1 MNRLRGRGAWILGSA
16 AMPHLKKRAQNSLVA
31 LQDSYLSTKDLLER
45 QRVVFTVATS
55 VASVATAWIGYSLRH
70 YNETRIDQRLE
81 SIENAMKHTH
91 ELERGELK
99 ELVDP
104 VGSRFTSTIATA
116 GTTLILGYGLGWRGG
131 IWYANRKF
139 KREQM
144 RLAGQLKPREWKLLL
159 GRIKPRAWPTSRQH
173 QQKNAL
179 KTPPPEEEKMGI
191 VPKETIEV
199 TAQSIGITNLSP
211 EAALMLAPD
220 VEYRVREIMQ
230 EAIKC
235 MRHSKRTT
243 LTASDVDGALNLRN
257 LEPSYGFA
265 SGGPFRFRKAI
276 GHQDLFY
283 TDDREVDF
291 KDVIEAPLPKAP
303 LNTEVVCH
311 WLAIEGVQPAIPE
324 NAPLEVIRAPTEH
337 KIYEQKDGPL
347 IDVRLP
353 VKHVLSRELQLYF
366 QKIAEL
372 TMSKSS
378 PALFKKALVS
388 LASDSGLHPLVPY
401 FTNFIA
407 DEVSRGLNDFLL
419 LFNLM
424 HVVRSLLQNPHIH
437 IEPYL
442 HQLMPSIVT
451 CLVSRKLGNRFA
463 DNHWELR
470 DFTANLVGLICKRF
484 GNAYITLQSR
494 LTKTL
499 VNALLDPKKALTQH
513 YGAIQ
518 GLSALG
524 HNVVRLLILSN
535 LEPYLT
541 LLEPEQDAE
550 KQKNQMKSYEAWR
563 VYGALLGKGKII
575 SAEPRKRKLSAD
587 SSENQSPHKRLMI
600 TTDGLRPQDHTGPA
614 PMHVDKPMGNYN
626 PPQNSVQPS
635 SSEQASDGNESESR
649 NGKEKERGKG
659 RSITMKAIL
668 GQIWKD
674 DLDSGRLLVKLHQL
688 YGDRI
693 LPFIPS
699 TEMSVFL

>member
-1 MNRLRGRGAWILGSA
+1 MS
-16 AMPHLKKRAQNSLVA
+16 
-31 LQDSYLSTKDLLER
+31 
-45 QRVVFTVATS
+45 
-55 VASVATAWIGYSLRH
+55 
-70 YNETRIDQRLE
+70 
-81 SIENAMKHTH
+81 
-91 ELERGELK
+91 
-99 ELVDP
+99 
-104 VGSRFTSTIATA
+104 
-116 GTTLILGYGLGWRGG
+116 
-131 IWYANRKF
+131 
-139 KREQM
+139 
-144 RLAGQLKPREWKLLL
+144 
-159 GRIKPRAWPTSRQH
+159 
-173 QQKNAL
+173 
-179 KTPPPEEEKMGI
+179 I

-199 TAQSIGITNLSP
+199 IAQSIGITNLSP

-257 LEPSYGFA
+257 LEPIYGFA
-265 SGGPFRFRKAI
+265 SGGPIRFRKAI
-276 GHQDLFY
+276 GHRDLFY

-303 LNTEVVCH
+303 LDTDIVCH

-324 NAPLEVIRAPTEH
+324 NAPLEVIRAPAENQ
-337 KIYEQKDGPL
+337 IYQQKDGPL
-347 IDVRLP
+347 IDIRLP
-353 VKHVLSRELQLYF
+353 VKHVLSKELQLYF

-372 TMSKSS
+372 TMSKSNPS
-378 PALFKKALVS
+378 LFKEALVS

-419 LFNLM
+419 LSNLM

-442 HQLMPSIVT
+442 HQLMPSVVT

-470 DFTANLVGLICKRF
+470 DFTANLVALICKRF
-484 GNAYITLQSR
+484 GNTYITLQSR

-518 GLSALG
+518 GLAALG
-524 HNVVRLLILSN
+524 HNVVRLLVLPN
-535 LEPYLT
+535 LEPYLS
-541 LLEPEQDAE
+541 LLEPELDAE
-550 KQKNQMKSYEAWR
+550 KQKNQMKSYETWR
-563 VYGALLGKGKII
+563 VYGALLRAAGLCIHDRLKIFPYLPSPSPSFLNKGKGKII
-575 SAEPRKRKLSAD
+575 NTEPNKRKLSVD
-587 SSENQSPHKRLMI
+587 SSSTMQ
-600 TTDGLRPQDHTGPA
+600 
-614 PMHVDKPMGNYN
+614 VDKPMGDDN

-635 SSEQASDGNESESR
+635 SSGQASDGAPESR
-649 NGKEKERGKG
+649 NAKEKEGSKG
-659 RSITMKAIL
+659 RAITMKAIL
-668 GQIWKD
+668 DQVWKN

-699 TEMSVFL
+699 TEMSLFL

>member
-1 MNRLRGRGAWILGSA
+1 MS
-16 AMPHLKKRAQNSLVA
+16 
-31 LQDSYLSTKDLLER
+31 
-45 QRVVFTVATS
+45 
-55 VASVATAWIGYSLRH
+55 
-70 YNETRIDQRLE
+70 
-81 SIENAMKHTH
+81 
-91 ELERGELK
+91 
-99 ELVDP
+99 
-104 VGSRFTSTIATA
+104 
-116 GTTLILGYGLGWRGG
+116 
-131 IWYANRKF
+131 
-139 KREQM
+139 
-144 RLAGQLKPREWKLLL
+144 
-159 GRIKPRAWPTSRQH
+159 
-173 QQKNAL
+173 
-179 KTPPPEEEKMGI
+179 I

-230 EAIKC
+230 EAIKS

-243 LTASDVDGALNLRN
+243 LTASDVDGALNLRS
-257 LEPSYGFA
+257 LEPTYGFA
-265 SGGPFRFRKAI
+265 SGGPFRFRKAV

-291 KDVIEAPLPKAP
+291 KDVIGAPLPKAP
-303 LNTEVVCH
+303 LDTELVCH

-324 NAPLEVIRAPTEH
+324 NAPLEVIRAPADN

-347 IDVRLP
+347 IDVRPP

-366 QKIAEL
+366 QKIAEI

-378 PALFKKALVS
+378 PALFKEALVS

-407 DEVSRGLNDFLL
+407 DE
-419 LFNLM
+419 
-424 HVVRSLLQNPHIH
+424 
-437 IEPYL
+437 L
-442 HQLMPSIVT
+442 HQLMPSVVT

-470 DFTANLVGLICKRF
+470 DFTAKLVSLICKRF
-484 GNAYITLQSR
+484 GNTYHTLQSR
-494 LTKTL
+494 LSKTL
-499 VNALLDPKKALTQH
+499 GNALLDPKKALTQH

-518 GLSALG
+518 GLTALG

-535 LEPYLT
+535 LEPYLS
-541 LLEPEQDAE
+541 LLEPELDCE

-563 VYGALLGKGKII
+563 VYGALLRAAGLCIHDRLKVFPNLPSPSPSLLHKGKGKII
-575 SAEPRKRKLSAD
+575 SAETRKRKLSAD
-587 SSENQSPHKRLMI
+587 SSQNQLPHKRLMT

-614 PMHVDKPMGNYN
+614 PMHVDKPMGKK
-626 PPQNSVQPS
+626 
-635 SSEQASDGNESESR
+635 GNESESR
-649 NGKEKERGKG
+649 HQNEKERGKG
-659 RSITMKAIL
+659 RVITMKAIL

-688 YGDRI
+688 YDDRI

>member
-1 MNRLRGRGAWILGSA
+1 MKL
-16 AMPHLKKRAQNSLVA
+16 HLAVFSITCCVCATSSPVPPRPDQVELLLAFKNEFPSRSCDPIWNTLDVVYHSPNI
-31 LQDSYLSTKDLLER
+31 SSWTKEGVSFDG
-45 QRVVFTVATS
+45 VVFDNAT
-55 VASVATAWIGYSLRH
+55 
-70 YNETRIDQRLE
+70 
-81 SIENAMKHTH
+81 
-91 ELERGELK
+91 
-99 ELVDP
+99 
-104 VGSRFTSTIATA
+104 
-116 GTTLILGYGLGWRGG
+116 
-131 IWYANRKF
+131 
-139 KREQM
+139 
-144 RLAGQLKPREWKLLL
+144 
-159 GRIKPRAWPTSRQH
+159 
-173 QQKNAL
+173 
-179 KTPPPEEEKMGI
+179 
-191 VPKETIEV
+191 
-199 TAQSIGITNLSP
+199 
-211 EAALMLAPD
+211 
-220 VEYRVREIMQ
+220 
-230 EAIKC
+230 
-235 MRHSKRTT
+235 
-243 LTASDVDGALNLRN
+243 GA
-257 LEPSYGFA
+257 
-265 SGGPFRFRKAI
+265 
-276 GHQDLFY
+276 
-283 TDDREVDF
+283 
-291 KDVIEAPLPKAP
+291 VIEAPLPKAP

-324 NAPLEVIRAPTEH
+324 NAPLEVIRAPAEN
-337 KIYEQKDGPL
+337 KIYEQKDVPL
-347 IDVRLP
+347 IDVGLP

-407 DEVSRGLNDFLL
+407 DE
-419 LFNLM
+419 
-424 HVVRSLLQNPHIH
+424 
-437 IEPYL
+437 L
-442 HQLMPSIVT
+442 HQLIPSIVT

-535 LEPYLT
+535 LEPYLS
-541 LLEPEQDAE
+541 LLEPELDAE

-563 VYGALLGKGKII
+563 VYGALLRAAGLCIHDRLKIFPNLPSPSPSFLHKGRGKII
-575 SAEPRKRKLSAD
+575 NAEPRKRKLSAD
-587 SSENQSPHKRLMI
+587 SSENQSPHKRLI
-600 TTDGLRPQDHTGPA
+600 TADGADGLLPQDHTGRA
-614 PMHVDKPMGNYN
+614 PMQVDKPMGTYN
-626 PPQNSVQPS
+626 PPQNSAQPS
-635 SSEQASDGNESESR
+635 STEQGSDGNESESR
-649 NGKEKERGKG
+649 NGKEKERGKS
-659 RSITMKAIL
+659 RAITMKAIL

-674 DLDSGRLLVKLHQL
+674 DLDSGRLLVKLQQL

>member
-1 MNRLRGRGAWILGSA
+1 MS
-16 AMPHLKKRAQNSLVA
+16 
-31 LQDSYLSTKDLLER
+31 
-45 QRVVFTVATS
+45 
-55 VASVATAWIGYSLRH
+55 
-70 YNETRIDQRLE
+70 
-81 SIENAMKHTH
+81 
-91 ELERGELK
+91 
-99 ELVDP
+99 
-104 VGSRFTSTIATA
+104 
-116 GTTLILGYGLGWRGG
+116 
-131 IWYANRKF
+131 
-139 KREQM
+139 
-144 RLAGQLKPREWKLLL
+144 
-159 GRIKPRAWPTSRQH
+159 
-173 QQKNAL
+173 
-179 KTPPPEEEKMGI
+179 I

-199 TAQSIGITNLSP
+199 IAQSIGITNLLP

-235 MRHSKRTT
+235 MRHSKRTI
-243 LTASDVDGALNLRN
+243 LTAADVDGALNLRN
-257 LEPSYGFA
+257 VEPIYGFA

-276 GHQDLFY
+276 GHRDLFY

-303 LNTEVVCH
+303 LDTELVCH

-324 NAPLEVIRAPTEH
+324 NAPLQVIRAPAEN
-337 KIYEQKDGPL
+337 KIHEQKDGPL

-372 TMSKSS
+372 AMSKSN
-378 PALFKKALVS
+378 PALFKEALVS

-401 FTNFIA
+401 YTNFIA
-407 DEVSRGLNDFLL
+407 DEVSRGLNDFRL

-424 HVVRSLLQNPHIH
+424 HIVRSLLQNPHIH

-442 HQLMPSIVT
+442 HQVMPSVVT

-470 DFTANLVGLICKRF
+470 DFTANLVALICKRF
-484 GNAYITLQSR
+484 GNTYITLQSR

-499 VNALLDPKKALTQH
+499 INALLDPKKALTQH

-518 GLSALG
+518 GLAALG

-535 LEPYLT
+535 LEPYLS
-541 LLEPEQDAE
+541 LLEPELDAE

-563 VYGALLGKGKII
+563 VYGALLRATGLCIHDRLKIFPNLPSPSPSFLHKGKGKLF
-575 SAEPRKRKLSAD
+575 STEPHKRKLSVD
-587 SSENQSPHKRLMI
+587 SSDNQSPRKRLI
-600 TTDGLRPQDHTGPA
+600 TTDGPDGLQSQDHSGPA
-614 PMHVDKPMGNYN
+614 PMQVDKPVGNDN

-635 SSEQASDGNESESR
+635 SSEQASDANETESR
-649 NGKEKERGKG
+649 NAKEKEGGKG
-659 RSITMKAIL
+659 RAITMKAIL
-668 GQIWKD
+668 DQIWKD
-674 DLDSGRLLVKLHQL
+674 DLGSGRLLVKLHEL
-688 YGDRI
+688 YGERI

>member
-1 MNRLRGRGAWILGSA
+1 
-16 AMPHLKKRAQNSLVA
+16 
-31 LQDSYLSTKDLLER
+31 
-45 QRVVFTVATS
+45 
-55 VASVATAWIGYSLRH
+55 
-70 YNETRIDQRLE
+70 
-81 SIENAMKHTH
+81 
-91 ELERGELK
+91 EL
-99 ELVDP
+99 
-104 VGSRFTSTIATA
+104 
-116 GTTLILGYGLGWRGG
+116 
-131 IWYANRKF
+131 
-139 KREQM
+139 
-144 RLAGQLKPREWKLLL
+144 WK
-159 GRIKPRAWPTSRQH
+159 G
-173 QQKNAL
+173 
-179 KTPPPEEEKMGI
+179 EEKMSI

-199 TAQSIGITNLSP
+199 IAQSIGITNLSP

-257 LEPSYGFA
+257 LEPIYGFG
-265 SGGPFRFRKAI
+265 SGGPIRFRKAI
-276 GHQDLFY
+276 GHRDLFY

-303 LNTEVVCH
+303 LDTEIVCH

-324 NAPLEVIRAPTEH
+324 NAPLEVIRAPAENQ
-337 KIYEQKDGPL
+337 IYQQKDGPL
-347 IDVRLP
+347 IDIRLP
-353 VKHVLSRELQLYF
+353 VKHVLSKELQLYF

-372 TMSKSS
+372 TMSKSNPS
-378 PALFKKALVS
+378 LFKEALVS

-442 HQLMPSIVT
+442 HQLMPSVVT

-463 DNHWELR
+463 DNHWDLR
-470 DFTANLVGLICKRF
+470 DFTANLVALICKRF
-484 GNAYITLQSR
+484 GNTYVTLQSR

-518 GLSALG
+518 GLAALG
-524 HNVVRLLILSN
+524 HNVVRLLVLSN
-535 LEPYLT
+535 LEPYLS
-541 LLEPEQDAE
+541 LLEPELDAE

-563 VYGALLGKGKII
+563 VYGALLRAAGLCIHDRLKIFPNLPSPSPSLLNKGKGKVINT
-575 SAEPRKRKLSAD
+575 EPNKRKLSVD
-587 SSENQSPHKRLMI
+587 SSENRSPRKRLI
-600 TTDGLRPQDHTGPA
+600 ATDGSDGGPSPMQVDRPTGDA
-614 PMHVDKPMGNYN
+614 N
-626 PPQNSVQPS
+626 PPQNSVHPS
-635 SSEQASDGNESESR
+635 SSEQASGGNAPESR
-649 NGKEKERGKG
+649 NAKENQGSKG
-659 RSITMKAIL
+659 RTITRKAIL
-668 GQIWKD
+668 DQIWKD

-699 TEMSVFL
+699 TEMSLFL

>member
-1 MNRLRGRGAWILGSA
+1 MS
-16 AMPHLKKRAQNSLVA
+16 
-31 LQDSYLSTKDLLER
+31 
-45 QRVVFTVATS
+45 
-55 VASVATAWIGYSLRH
+55 
-70 YNETRIDQRLE
+70 
-81 SIENAMKHTH
+81 
-91 ELERGELK
+91 
-99 ELVDP
+99 
-104 VGSRFTSTIATA
+104 
-116 GTTLILGYGLGWRGG
+116 
-131 IWYANRKF
+131 
-139 KREQM
+139 
-144 RLAGQLKPREWKLLL
+144 
-159 GRIKPRAWPTSRQH
+159 
-173 QQKNAL
+173 
-179 KTPPPEEEKMGI
+179 I

-243 LTASDVDGALNLRN
+243 LTASDVDGALNLRS
-257 LEPSYGFA
+257 LEPTYGFA
-265 SGGPFRFRKAI
+265 SGEPFRFRKAI

-303 LNTEVVCH
+303 LHTEVVCH

-324 NAPLEVIRAPTEH
+324 NAPLEVIRAPAEN

-378 PALFKKALVS
+378 PALLKEALVS

-401 FTNFIA
+401 FTKFIA
-407 DEVSRGLNDFLL
+407 DEVSRGLNDFPL

-451 CLVSRKLGNRFA
+451 CLVSRKLGNRFS

-470 DFTANLVGLICKRF
+470 DFTANLVALICKRF
-484 GNAYITLQSR
+484 GNSYITLQSR
-494 LTKTL
+494 LSKTL

-518 GLSALG
+518 GLKALG

-535 LEPYLT
+535 LEPYLS
-541 LLEPEQDAE
+541 LLEPELDAE

-563 VYGALLGKGKII
+563 VYGALLRAAGLCMHDRLKIFPNLPSPLPSFLHKGKGKII
-575 SAEPRKRKLSAD
+575 NAEPRKRKLSAD
-587 SSENQSPHKRLMI
+587 SSENQPPHKRLI
-600 TTDGLRPQDHTGPA
+600 TTEGPLDHTGLT

-626 PPQNSVQPS
+626 LPQNSVQPS
-635 SSEQASDGNESESR
+635 SSEQASDGNE
-649 NGKEKERGKG
+649 RGKS
-659 RSITMKAIL
+659 RAITRKAIL

-674 DLDSGRLLVKLHQL
+674 DLDSGRVLVKLHQL

-699 TEMSVFL
+699 TEMLLFL

>member
-159 GRIKPRAWPTSRQH
+159 GRIKPRAWPTSSVIG
-173 QQKNAL
+173 
-179 KTPPPEEEKMGI
+179 EEKMGI

-230 EAIKC
+230 DAIKC

-324 NAPLEVIRAPTEH
+324 NAPLEVIRAPAEN
-337 KIYEQKDGPL
+337 KIYEQKDVPL

-437 IEPYL
+437 IEPYWECWSDFDNAVQVQLTSLDDYKFLLGSL

-524 HNVVRLLILSN
+524 HNVVRVLILSN

-541 LLEPEQDAE
+541 LLEPELDAE

-563 VYGALLGKGKII
+563 VYGALLV
-575 SAEPRKRKLSAD
+575 
-587 SSENQSPHKRLMI
+587 SPSHRLKN
-600 TTDGLRPQDHTGPA
+600 GLRPEDHTGPA

-693 LPFIPS
+693 LPFSPS

>member
-159 GRIKPRAWPTSRQH
+159 GRIKPRAWPTSS
-173 QQKNAL
+173 
-179 KTPPPEEEKMGI
+179 EIGEEKMGI

-407 DEVSRGLNDFLL
+407 DE
-419 LFNLM
+419 
-424 HVVRSLLQNPHIH
+424 
-437 IEPYL
+437 L

-563 VYGALLGKGKII
+563 VYGALLRAAG
-575 SAEPRKRKLSAD
+575 LY
-587 SSENQSPHKRLMI
+587 
-600 TTDGLRPQDHTGPA
+600 GLRPQDHTGPA